1 MIGSLR
7 GTLLD
12 RQPAR
17 TGPGAE
23 VLLEVAGVGYRVVV
37 PAGTAGVLGEV
48 GGVCFLHVHTHVR
61 EDAIVLYGFAT
72 RRERVCFE
80 ALLGAH
86 GVGPGLALAII
97 TVHAP
102 AALQRVLLTDDVDAL
117 CLVPGVGRKTAAK
130 LLLELKARLDLPD
143 FDGGVTVPA
152 APAEAGPP
160 APHTEVRAA
169 LSGLGYAPDEVRA
182 ALAALP
188 PEGTTEDLLRQAL
201 RARALAR

>member
-12 RQPAR
+12 RRPAR

-23 VLLEVAGVGYRVVV
+23 VLLEAGGVGYRVVV
-37 PAGTAGVLGEV
+37 PSGTAGVLGDL

-72 RRERVCFE
+72 RGERVCFE

-143 FDGGVTVPA
+143 LDGGVTVPA
-152 APAEAGPP
+152 ALAQAGPP
-160 APHTEVRAA
+160 APHTEVRTA
-169 LSGLGYAPDEVRA
+169 LAGLGYAPDEIRT

-188 PEGTTEDLLRQAL
+188 VDGTTEDLLRQAL